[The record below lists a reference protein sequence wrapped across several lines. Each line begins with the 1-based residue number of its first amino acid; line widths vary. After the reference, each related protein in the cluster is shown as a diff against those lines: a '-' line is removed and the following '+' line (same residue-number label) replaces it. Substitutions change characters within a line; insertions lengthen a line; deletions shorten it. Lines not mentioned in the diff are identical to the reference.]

1 MVNNKTDINK
11 ILAGYNKISYCDWPQ
26 KISSILFTTG
36 CNLHCPTCH
45 NWQIAYGDETIKT
58 ILDIDKIIDYVNS
71 KKSWI
76 DGLVISG
83 GEPLLH
89 KDEIINLC
97 SYIKSK
103 SDILLKLDTN
113 GTYPSH
119 LKEIISEKVIDI
131 VAIDIKGPFAVYP
144 KLVGSNRSPKYFEN
158 LIKES
163 ISVITDTKMDAYFRT
178 TLVPEVFNNKSYMDV
193 IKSYIPS
200 GYKHR
205 IQAYD
210 STNVKPAKSL
220 N

>member
-1 MVNNKTDINK
+1 MPDNININK

-36 CNLHCPTCH
+36 CNLRCPTCH
-45 NWQIAYGDETIKT
+45 NWQIAYGDNINNNS
-58 ILDIDKIIDYVNS
+58 LDIDEIITYVNS

-83 GEPLLH
+83 GEPLMH
-89 KDEIINLC
+89 KDALISLC
-97 SYIKSK
+97 DYIKSK

-131 VAIDIKGPFAVYP
+131 VAMDVKGPFTAYP
-144 KLVGSNRSPKYFEN
+144 KLVGSIKAPEYFEN

-163 ISVITDTKMDAYFRT
+163 ISVIVDTKTNAYFRT

-210 STNVKPAKSL
+210 ATNIKPAKSI